1 MSNDISDEL
10 LRLEL
15 WLNTLVRTASLRY
28 HVIPIVVKDGQ
39 VINVM
44 VYDNKNNSIEI
55 NLCKG
60 GCPNG
65 HIMLGFTHL
74 DNEVITAC
82 IGLVGDSVLN
92 NPAEI
97 VDIDDYGELKI
108 PIFIADKCMYI
119 TSPTTTPQQQHRIPA
134 PARPT
139 T

>member
-1 MSNDISDEL
+1 MTDMSDML

-15 WLNTLVRTASLRY
+15 WLNTLARTSSIRY

-39 VINVM
+39 IINVM
-44 VYDNKNNSIEI
+44 VFDSKNNSIEI

-60 GCPNG
+60 GCDYDYVMVG
-65 HIMLGFTHL
+65 YTHFG
-74 DNEVITAC
+74 DEVITAC
-82 IGLVGDSVLN
+82 TTLEFDSVLN

-108 PIFIADKCMYI
+108 PMFIADKCMYI
-119 TSPTTTPQQQHRIPA
+119 MSPSTTPQQQHRIPA

>member
-1 MSNDISDEL
+1 MYDIYDEM

-15 WLNTLVRTASLRY
+15 WLNNLSRTAPIRY
-28 HVIPIVVKDGQ
+28 HTIPIVVKDGQ
-39 VINVM
+39 VINIL

-65 HIMLGFTHL
+65 HIMVGFVHFG
-74 DNEVITAC
+74 DEAITAC
-82 IGLVGDSVLN
+82 MGFVGDSVLN
-92 NPAEI
+92 NPSEI
-97 VDIDDYGELKI
+97 VDIDDYGSLKI
-108 PIFIADKCMYI
+108 PMFIADKCMYI
-119 TSPTTTPQQQHRIPA
+119 MSPSTTPQQQHRIPA